1 MNFEFS
7 AFVKAKR
14 RTLGLSQEEFAH
26 HLSCRREAFARLD
39 AVTISRWERGVTTP
53 SLYRQAQIIA
63 AVGDDPLKT
72 LCDSDD
78 QEAKELAD
86 AFLLREPWTRLR
98 AFFYRYRVADHLKV
112 GVDMSEDDPE
122 EFERFQSWIG
132 SCDKSD
138 IMIQACLRLNREG
151 QISHQLIRHHD
162 LLLAHMVMVPIK
174 KSARDAIATN
184 ASDYFKNL
192 TASQQPDANAPCYLL
207 VTHAGGLCDSQLE
220 RCLRKLMNCITHSSH
235 IHGVIWRGSRG
246 DADALCNVLG
256 VEFIGRSDETGHYYL
271 LERERLASQLAAA
284 LLGKA
289 DDN

>member
-1 MNFEFS
+1 M
-7 AFVKAKR
+7 
-14 RTLGLSQEEFAH
+14 
-26 HLSCRREAFARLD
+26 
-39 AVTISRWERGVTTP
+39 
-53 SLYRQAQIIA
+53 
-63 AVGDDPLKT
+63 GDDPLKT